1 MLEQFFSEILQ
12 VLRQGFK
19 DVVGAIENIS
29 LPNPDSPN
37 GENGGSGETPQIPEN
52 RFIYEGTLQVKMLPV
67 HVKNNGK
74 AEPGYNENAVVRVQP
89 GWVLNMLT
97 YGDALADSGADEMA
111 NTVNKKDWYYFET
124 TALRL
129 RGFINIHA
137 KEGSKFM
144 HVKTGQYL

>member
-1 MLEQFFSEILQ
+1 MDAELNKIIGLLERIASAVE
-12 VLRQGFK
+12 
-19 DVVGAIENIS
+19 
-29 LPNPDSPN
+29 
-37 GENGGSGETPQIPEN
+37 GGSPPPDRPPPQIPEN

-74 AEPGYNENAVVRVQP
+74 AEPGYNENPVTRVQP
-89 GWVLNMLT
+89 GWVLNMLK
-97 YGDALADSGADEMA
+97 YSDALADSGADEMA

-124 TALRL
+124 DALHL